1 MMKLLL
7 KGIPNDLHALL
18 KESARRNRRSL
29 NSEILARLQS
39 QFAAPVVDRE
49 AHAPVR
55 ALRLRVADLPWVDHG
70 QVARNKRQGRA

>member
-1 MMKLLL
+1 MMKLSL
-7 KGIPNDLHALL
+7 KNIPNDLHASL

-39 QFAAPVVDRE
+39 QFAVPVDDRE
-49 AHAPVR
+49 VHARVR

-70 QVARNKRQGRA
+70 QVARYKRQGRV